1 MQSLTF
7 LNQGGPMLKRIDRFQ
22 LQLFVHRS
30 QRPLRRSRFRPVAKE
45 VPVFRP
51 PRAGPRL
58 KRLEVQ
64 NH

>member
-1 MQSLTF
+1 
-7 LNQGGPMLKRIDRFQ
+7 MLKRIDRFQ